1 MRTTRLLFDDNEPA
15 ENIARRIVRAFDPGE
30 VFEVKG
36 KFFRV
41 SGGRTIGETCRE
53 NVVGDKYT
61 KILNVGEP
69 DPTPPPPPIVAPS
82 PPPDPVIQ
90 ADELHE
96 KRPALLSTLH
106 NDSDRPRPRR
116 KPASVPP
123 PSEVVSKIENP
134 SPKPTSESGEYPVV
148 REGAEKVLREGPK
161 LESLQVG
168 QVWQT
173 KDSRRNYSFVVSK
186 FDDEYVYPD
195 KGPKFAIKRL
205 RNYRLVG

>member
-69 DPTPPPPPIVAPS
+69 DHTSPPSPIVASS
-82 PPPDPVIQ
+82 PPTNPTVHV
-90 ADELHE
+90 DELHE
-96 KRPALLSTLH
+96 KHWKKHHSELSMLPGD
-106 NDSDRPRPRR
+106 NAEIKIRPRN
-116 KPASVPP
+116 PP
-123 PSEVVSKIENP
+123 
-134 SPKPTSESGEYPVV
+134 PKPTSESGEYPVV
-148 REGAEKVLREGPK
+148 REGADKVLREVPK
-161 LESLQVG
+161 REPLQIG